1 MSAVSLLNTF
11 LKNVSFERSPFQPD
25 HSVSRLSR
33 TGKDLSNVDGSTL
46 RRKTAFGFIPVFDKD
61 GNVSIYARLGGPEVI
76 RKGQGI
82 TPSET
87 LNFSATKMPEIE
99 LSATASLDLESFY
112 GSGADGYRGKYDT
125 VVDGSEN
132 LSYVPSLAY
141 ERDMLQNAVL
151 GVEPSIPMA
160 QICRYYPF
168 RLVPEGPMFKVQ
180 FAVGDSYADLK
191 SEAGYAELLIGIIE
205 SLLEQPNIDS
215 RDVTEI
221 FTIAKDPNVA
231 SSCVS
236 VILAKMGEDLITNAD
251 VHLLSWEDLPDLLSG
266 NSNAYDGVFMSAFLQ
281 LSNINNVESE
291 SDEFENALMGKVD
304 SVAASLQQFSAN
316 NNVVTAAAESAAEY
330 FAIRSVS
337 ADDAHKAVAGQVEA
351 LKASNAQLRSE
362 NAELAGKAKHATA
375 HRVVGAL
382 AGAGSAYLAVKDQD
396 LEDWQ
401 KMLSVAVGGVLGMIP
416 IVNYVTIAA
425 APVIVDQGL
434 KLARGRRSITQT
446 TTALSAPQDVPLGL
460 PLPSNES

>member
-11 LKNVSFERSPFQPD
+11 LNKVSFERSPFQPD
-25 HSVSRLSR
+25 YSVSRLSSK
-33 TGKDLSNVDGSTL
+33 GEDQSNVDGSTL
-46 RRKTAFGFIPVFDKD
+46 RRKTAFGFIPVFDND

-87 LNFSATKMPEIE
+87 MDVRLTRLPEIE
-99 LSATASLDLESFY
+99 LSSTLSLDLDSFY
-112 GSGADGYRGKYDT
+112 GSNADGYRDRYDT

-151 GVEPSIPMA
+151 GGEPLIPMA
-160 QICRYYPF
+160 QVCRYYPF
-168 RLVPEGPMFKVQ
+168 RLVPEGRMFKVQ
-180 FAVGDSYADLK
+180 FAVGDSYKDLK

-205 SLLEQPNIDS
+205 SLLEQPNIDMTN
-215 RDVTEI
+215 VTDI
-221 FTIAKDPNVA
+221 FTIAKNPSVA

-236 VILAKMGEDLITNAD
+236 ALLTKMGEDLITNAD
-251 VHLLSWEDLPDLLSG
+251 VHLLSWEDFPDLFSG

-291 SDEFENALMGKVD
+291 SEEFENALMGKVD
-304 SVAASLQQFSAN
+304 SVAASLREFSVNA
-316 NNVVTAAAESAAEY
+316 NVVEAAAESAAEY

-337 ADDAHKAVAGQVEA
+337 ADDARKAVAEQVKT
-351 LKASNAQLRSE
+351 LKTSNAQLRAE
-362 NAELAGKAKHATA
+362 NAELAGKAKHATL
-375 HRVVGAL
+375 HRAVGAL
-382 AGAGSAYLAVKDQD
+382 AGAGSAYLAVRDQD

-434 KLARGRRSITQT
+434 KLARGRRSLVQT
-446 TTALSAPQDVPLGL
+446 ATALPAPQDAPLGL
-460 PLPSNES
+460 PLPSNER